1 MRHSRKILSVL
12 LALVLALSMIPA
24 ALAAEGETPA
34 TEGET
39 HITILCTSDMHG
51 DIWGYDY
58 ASNKETDAGGM
69 ARLYTYV
76 QQVRSENPNTL
87 LLDAGDDIQGTIMT
101 DDLFNKKPERVHP
114 VIAAMNFMKFDA
126 MTVGN
131 HEFN

>member
-58 ASNKETDAGGM
+58 ASNKETDRQQRHGPPVHLRPAG
-69 ARLYTYV
+69 AL
-76 QQVRSENPNTL
+76 
-87 LLDAGDDIQGTIMT
+87 
-101 DDLFNKKPERVHP
+101 
-114 VIAAMNFMKFDA
+114 
-126 MTVGN
+126 
-131 HEFN
+131 